1 MKVFN
6 CVAAAVVYIV
16 GAAAAAENESENLV
30 IASANLRSVDEW
42 WTFWTNSKF
51 DDTFSGP
58 Q

>member
-1 MKVFN
+1 MKGFY
-6 CVAAAVVYIV
+6 CVAAAVVFIV
-16 GAAAAAENESENLV
+16 GAAAAENESENLV